1 MKRLITG
8 LVAALLCGVASFCL
22 APCSWFAPMFLFG
35 IGAALVFAV
44 IARASTPQKR
54 PDNVLA
60 DVALSMLNIPA
71 QPLAEVPRGWA
82 LDCFLWS
89 AAYVSSLATIA
100 IFGRAFV

>member
-1 MKRLITG
+1 
-8 LVAALLCGVASFCL
+8 
-22 APCSWFAPMFLFG
+22 
-35 IGAALVFAV
+35 
-44 IARASTPQKR
+44 
-54 PDNVLA
+54 LA